1 MPFVKGQSGNPYG
14 RPPGAQD
21 FSTRSFLQAT
31 RSIEKEEEMKDI
43 ARSEGYKEYEAR
55 NRGSNNGGYIVVWFI
70 IALLVIFLLDHF
82 VLEGKL
88 LAYIRSY
95 FSEEK
100 EPEEKEEII
109 EEEKNKTFGFENR
122 SLETL

>member
-1 MPFVKGQSGNPYG
+1 MPFVRGQSGNPYG

-21 FSTRSFLQAT
+21 SVTKSFLQAA
-31 RSIEKEEEMKDI
+31 RSIEKEEEMKNI

-55 NRGSNNGGYIVVWFI
+55 NRGSNNGGYIVVGFVI
-70 IALLVIFLLDHF
+70 ILLVIFLLDHF

-100 EPEEKEEII
+100 EIETPLENVPENTPEL
-109 EEEKNKTFGFENR
+109 TGFEGR
-122 SLETL
+122 KIEDI